1 MSLPLIW
8 ESDETDIIRS
18 IINTRIDDV
27 VVVFVRKS
35 SAKDGRLTISVISIT
50 ENVAKVLVS
59 YRAYYSITNQ
69 KWLAGD
75 LDGDYMRFYGD
86 ADLKKEP
93 KVMEK
98 LMSRIKDIAK
108 LYHDKKIH
116 LARPPSSS
124 LGEIRIDALGSIV
137 AVPPTISTTPRQ
149 AWRGEIVFDFDCT
162 ITCKHLYHCL
172 HSPTTSKYFTDLT
185 THLDTSQVDE
195 YTNNIIQKRKR
206 GYKLKPEKLC
216 KAGTLLDYIFGNE
229 ERIKWLRNLFKNLT
243 ERGLELHISTNGY
256 IYDVRKAMFGV
267 KMIQYFSLIEGRK
280 YTKNGSKRSVF
291 NIGTNLSEEKLNFT
305 NKADFI
311 LHIMN
316 KKTGKV
322 VYVDDDPEFYLEL
335 GAKGVQCLPI
345 GEMEQFYI
353 NEQCNLGTGNENIFN
368 TIQRI
373 YESA

>member
-59 YRAYYSITNQ
+59 YRAHYSITNQ

-75 LDGDYMRFYGD
+75 VDGDYIRIYGD

-124 LGEIRIDALGSIV
+124 LGEIRIDALG
-137 AVPPTISTTPRQ
+137 
-149 AWRGEIVFDFDCT
+149 
-162 ITCKHLYHCL
+162 
-172 HSPTTSKYFTDLT
+172 
-185 THLDTSQVDE
+185 
-195 YTNNIIQKRKR
+195 
-206 GYKLKPEKLC
+206 
-216 KAGTLLDYIFGNE
+216 
-229 ERIKWLRNLFKNLT
+229 
-243 ERGLELHISTNGY
+243 
-256 IYDVRKAMFGV
+256 
-267 KMIQYFSLIEGRK
+267 
-280 YTKNGSKRSVF
+280 
-291 NIGTNLSEEKLNFT
+291 
-305 NKADFI
+305 
-311 LHIMN
+311 
-316 KKTGKV
+316 
-322 VYVDDDPEFYLEL
+322 
-335 GAKGVQCLPI
+335 
-345 GEMEQFYI
+345 
-353 NEQCNLGTGNENIFN
+353 
-368 TIQRI
+368 
-373 YESA
+373 